1 MNPAA
6 PAPTRLPLPGA
17 ATGPEGDDGSYGLHS
32 SHGSHGAYDG
42 PDGAHGGATGT
53 YDGATGTYDRATGEH
68 DRTTGEYGGADPA
81 YDGVVGELVRQV
93 LGPLPRRDQRR
104 SGELY
109 IRGLLAT
116 TGRKSI
122 RNIASRTGAPADAQ
136 RLHHLVSD
144 STWPWRPLRAALA
157 AHMVRLAPPTAWV
170 VHTATTPRTGRTG
183 VGTDYFADPRTGRSV
198 NAQRAVGLW
207 AAGAQG
213 GYPVDWHL
221 RLTARWLD
229 DPRLRRQ
236 AGIPEEAAAVDEAEA
251 GIALVL
257 NTARATGP
265 AQPPVLLDA
274 RHSGAGRVAARL
286 AAAGIPYLLRI
297 STSQLLVPLTADGRP
312 AGPLATARQLAAGR
326 PTGRWNRIPAPG
338 PAAGVREVARLSCR
352 AADAPPGP
360 RQRQV
365 LLVQTDPHAR
375 QDAAF
380 WLTDLVNAPVATLV
394 RLAATPARVARD
406 VTRTGRRVGLYDFEG
421 HTFAGWH
428 RHITLASA
436 AHAAALLARA
446 GSPAGS
452 RPLTDVAC

>member
-1 MNPAA
+1 MRRPTTLSSPVRPATAPTAPAGDRTGGNGPAA
-6 PAPTRLPLPGA
+6 AV
-17 ATGPEGDDGSYGLHS
+17 DDL
-32 SHGSHGAYDG
+32 
-42 PDGAHGGATGT
+42 
-53 YDGATGTYDRATGEH
+53 
-68 DRTTGEYGGADPA
+68 
-81 YDGVVGELVRQV
+81 LRQV
-93 LGPLPRRDQRR
+93 LGLLPRSDQRR

-109 IRGLLAT
+109 IQGLLTA
-116 TGRKSI
+116 TGRKTI
-122 RNIASRTGAPADAQ
+122 RNIASRTGTPADVQ

-144 STWPWRPLRAALA
+144 STWRWRPLRAALA
-157 AHMVRLAPPTAWV
+157 GHMAGLAPPGAWV

-183 VGTDYFADPRTGRSV
+183 VGSDYFADPRTGRSV

-207 AAGAQG
+207 VATAQG

-236 AGIPEEAAAVDEAEA
+236 AGIPEDAAAVDEAEA
-251 GIALVL
+251 GLALIL
-257 NTARATGP
+257 RTARATGP

-274 RHSGAGRVAARL
+274 RHAGAGRIAARL

-297 STSQLLVPLTADGRP
+297 SASQLLAPLAAAGRA
-312 AGPLATARQLAAGR
+312 AGPLATARRLAAGL
-326 PTGRWNRIPAPG
+326 PAGRWSRMCDSG
-338 PAAGVREVARLSCR
+338 PAAGVREVARVPCR

-365 LLVQTDPHAR
+365 LLVQKDPHAR

-380 WLTDLVNAPVATLV
+380 WLTDLVTAPAAALV

-436 AHAAALLARA
+436 AHAAVLLGRGRPRA
-446 GSPAGS
+446 EH